1 MGARVRRSPVRAPQ
15 GQAFCECLIGP
26 LRRERP
32 DSVSPLTEAHLRR
45 ILRERAS
52 HYNRGRPHA
61 SLGPGLPEP
70 SADLPV
76 RSISGHHLPSLHR
89 VVARPILGGLPHDY
103 RPEKVAAYEQGVL
116 VDHTL

>member
-1 MGARVRRSPVRAPQ
+1 VAEDDRGGGPNANAICERLIGTMRQ
-15 GQAFCECLIGP
+15 ECLDFLMP
-26 LRRERP
+26 LGEG
-32 DSVSPLTEAHLRR
+32 HLRR
-45 ILRERAS
+45 ILKEWAS
-52 HYNRGRPHA
+52 HYNCGRPHA

-89 VVARPILGGLPHDY
+89 IVARPILGGLPHDY